1 MIKIKNIYK
10 ILASNL
16 FHWYILCACQNNNID
31 ILQINYDIHYA
42 LRLCHEHNQK
52 RACVQLFALLGMW
65 KAAVDLA
72 LTIELSLAKKMAIMS
87 PEEDVE
93 LKKKLWLKI
102 GIKNNLFCQ
111 YYLLTGLLFQLNLL

>member
-1 MIKIKNIYK
+1 
-10 ILASNL
+10 
-16 FHWYILCACQNNNID
+16 
-31 ILQINYDIHYA
+31 
-42 LRLCHEHNQK
+42 
-52 RACVQLFALLGMW
+52 MW